1 MVGDAAVKSASPLI
15 ADELVTCVATGT
27 PATCDQLTHLAARIW
42 AEGARH
48 RSAFSW
54 GELPVGAADRVFAL
68 RSAALALNGA

>member
-1 MVGDAAVKSASPLI
+1 MKSASPLV
-15 ADELVTCVATGT
+15 ADELVTCVTTGA

-42 AEGARH
+42 AEGAQH

-54 GELPVGAADRVFAL
+54 VELPAGAAYRVFAM

>member
-1 MVGDAAVKSASPLI
+1 VKSASPLV
-15 ADELVTCVATGT
+15 ADELVTCVATGA

-42 AEGARH
+42 AEGAQH

-54 GELPVGAADRVFAL
+54 GELPAEAIDRVFAM